1 MVAKVGIRQELGLH
15 VYEQQCGGGGE
26 RRSCK
31 TSPVANSR
39 LVSSASC
46 LALPSG

>member
-1 MVAKVGIRQELGLH
+1 MVARADIRQELGLH

-31 TSPVANSR
+31 TSLVASSK
-39 LVSSASC
+39 LVSSA
-46 LALPSG
+46 LPSG